1 MDAIFDELQKND
13 VNIDKTTLSYPIHH
27 CLEHHTTVYGEL
39 AMRSNLA
46 DLHEIFYDMNVN
58 NIGSVIAF
66 LTYVYVLNGP
76 EGETRRAVIL
86 AVTPLKSFDIT
97 TFNIEESF
105 FEKMVSFAK
114 RFFSIK

>member
-1 MDAIFDELQKND
+1 MDVIFDELQKNN
-13 VNIDKTTLSYPIHH
+13 VNIDKTTLSYHIHH
-27 CLEHHTTVYGEL
+27 CLEHYTTMYGEMT
-39 AMRSNLA
+39 MRSNLA

-58 NIGSVIAF
+58 NFGRVIAF

-76 EGETRRAVIL
+76 EGEMRRAVQL

-97 TFNIEESF
+97 TLKIEESF
-105 FEKMVSFAK
+105 FEKIVSFAK

>member
-1 MDAIFDELQKND
+1 MDVIFDELQKN
-13 VNIDKTTLSYPIHH
+13 VNIDKTTLSYHIHH
-27 CLEHHTTVYGEL
+27 CLEHYTTMYGQM

-58 NIGSVIAF
+58 NFGCVIAF

-76 EGETRRAVIL
+76 EGETRRAVQS

-97 TFNIEESF
+97 MFKIEQSF
-105 FEKMVSFAK
+105 FEKIVSCQTF
-114 RFFSIK
+114 FFSIK

>member
-1 MDAIFDELQKND
+1 MDAIFNELQKNN
-13 VNIDKTTLSYPIHH
+13 VNIDKTALSYHIHH
-27 CLEHHTTVYGEL
+27 CLEHYTTTYGQI

-46 DLHEIFYDMNVN
+46 DLQEIFYDMNVN
-58 NIGSVIAF
+58 NFGRVVAF

-76 EGETRRAVIL
+76 EDETRRAVQL

-97 TFNIEESF
+97 TFKIEESF
-105 FEKMVSFAK
+105 FEKMVFFTK